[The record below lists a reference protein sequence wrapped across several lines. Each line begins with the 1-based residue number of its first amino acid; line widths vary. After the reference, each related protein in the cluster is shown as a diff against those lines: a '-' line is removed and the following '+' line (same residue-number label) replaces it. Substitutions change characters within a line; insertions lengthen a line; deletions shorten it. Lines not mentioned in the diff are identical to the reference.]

1 MFESD
6 PIVLLQTYGYWA
18 LLIGTFLEGETIVI
32 IAGLLAQ
39 QGYLEPWLI
48 ALCAFVG
55 SCSSDQIMFALGRWK
70 GLAII
75 QRFPKL
81 ERNVCKATNLLAR
94 YETALILGFRF
105 LYGVRNVTPILMGVS
120 RVNYAKFVILNLVG
134 GAVWAVSFTAGGYF
148 FGEVITTLLDKNPNA
163 KYWALGGLAAII
175 AAFWIRRQL
184 KARKRAKDPD
194 CDISEALNPAA
205 KERTVDP
212 QRKEE

>member
-70 GLAII
+70 G
-75 QRFPKL
+75 
-81 ERNVCKATNLLAR
+81 
-94 YETALILGFRF
+94 
-105 LYGVRNVTPILMGVS
+105 
-120 RVNYAKFVILNLVG
+120 
-134 GAVWAVSFTAGGYF
+134 
-148 FGEVITTLLDKNPNA
+148 
-163 KYWALGGLAAII
+163 
-175 AAFWIRRQL
+175 
-184 KARKRAKDPD
+184 
-194 CDISEALNPAA
+194 
-205 KERTVDP
+205 
-212 QRKEE
+212 